1 MLSQVK
7 WFMGPMDATFKAKLV
22 DITVFQGSNDNSAFT
37 TLFTVDE
44 NLHNG
49 WNYYKWETANDYPKY
64 RYYRFYGNSTGACAI
79 NEITFTGV
87 ETIDNEDASYTC
99 TAKAIIDGTETSLES
114 VDYVGSLTSNL
125 LSLSPR
131 FGTVVGGDELTFTGD
146 NFSADTSL
154 YTITIDGV
162 DCPVSAATSTT
173 VTCTTGS
180 RPGLPETTLEI
191 YIEG

>member
-1 MLSQVK
+1 M
-7 WFMGPMDATFKAKLV
+7 
-22 DITVFQGSNDNSAFT
+22 
-37 TLFTVDE
+37 
-44 NLHNG
+44 
-49 WNYYKWETANDYPKY
+49 
-64 RYYRFYGNSTGACAI
+64 

-87 ETIDNEDASYTC
+87 ETVDNEDASYTC
-99 TAKAIIDGTETSLES
+99 TAKAVIDGTEFSLES
-114 VDYVGSLTSNL
+114 VEFVGSLTSNL